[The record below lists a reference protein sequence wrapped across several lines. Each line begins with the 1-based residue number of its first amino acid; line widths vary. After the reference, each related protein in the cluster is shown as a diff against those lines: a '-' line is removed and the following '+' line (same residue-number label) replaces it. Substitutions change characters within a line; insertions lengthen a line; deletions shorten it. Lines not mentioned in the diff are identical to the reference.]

1 LSVLSVRGV
10 SKRYGRVAALD
21 GASFD
26 VRAGEVLG
34 LIGPNGAGKTTLF
47 ECLAGVRPP
56 DAGEVVTTA
65 GRPLGPSDRQTI
77 LFYMPDG
84 IRPYPDRRVSWVLQ
98 YFCGFFGGA
107 AARASEL
114 ASAFALTPF
123 ASQRMGTLSK
133 GQLKRTLL
141 ALAVLTPQPVLLID
155 EPFDGLD
162 LRQMRDAAAVLR
174 RQAAAGR
181 TLFLSIHQIADAAKV
196 CDRLVLL
203 SGGRVF
209 GEGTPADLMT
219 RSGAADMEGAF
230 LALT

>member
-1 LSVLSVRGV
+1 VLSVRGV
-10 SKRYGRVAALD
+10 SKRYGHVAALD
-21 GASFD
+21 AASFE
-26 VRAGEVLG
+26 VRTGEVLG

-47 ECLAGVRPP
+47 ECLAGVRPA
-56 DAGEVVTTA
+56 DAGEVVTVA
-65 GRPLGPSDRQTI
+65 GRPLGPADRQTI

-84 IRPYPDRRVSWVLQ
+84 IRPYPDRRVTWVLEF
-98 YFCGFFGGA
+98 FCGFFGGA
-107 AARASEL
+107 AARVPEL
-114 ASAFALTPF
+114 TSAFALAPF

-141 ALAVLTPQPVLLID
+141 ALAVLTPQPVVLID

-174 RQAAAGR
+174 QHAGLGR
-181 TLFLSIHQIADAAKV
+181 TLFLSIHQIADAARV

-203 SGGRVF
+203 SGGRIC
-209 GEGTPADLMT
+209 GEGTPEELMA

>member
-1 LSVLSVRGV
+1 VLSVRGV
-10 SKRYGRVAALD
+10 SKRYGHVAALD
-21 GASFD
+21 AASFE
-26 VRAGEVLG
+26 VRTGEVLG

-47 ECLAGVRPP
+47 ECLAGVRPA
-56 DAGEVVTTA
+56 DAGEVVTVA
-65 GRPLGPSDRQTI
+65 GRPLGPADRQTI

-84 IRPYPDRRVSWVLQ
+84 IRPYPDRRVTWVLEF
-98 YFCGFFGGA
+98 FCGFFGGA
-107 AARASEL
+107 AARVPEL
-114 ASAFALTPF
+114 TSAFALAPF

-141 ALAVLTPQPVLLID
+141 ALAVLTPQPVVLID

-174 RQAAAGR
+174 QHAGLGR

-203 SGGRVF
+203 SGGRIC
-209 GEGTPADLMT
+209 GEGTPMELMA